1 MEWFSMLSLTVDR
14 RALQALLGWSL
25 LFVAFSAFGQSD
37 QIVNNL
43 PRPGGGGMA
52 AGAELGE
59 SIGRLMESLMSIFG
73 IYYTFKGVLIYA
85 KISSGKAGGQG
96 ETMGGAV
103 SHLVAGA
110 FAYHSRAFFSMVH
123 NTIPMLPDFGR
134 LVYDAELMRSLMQ

>member
-1 MEWFSMLSLTVDR
+1 MLSLTVDR

-25 LFVAFSAFGQSD
+25 LFVAFAAFGMPPDIDPSL
-37 QIVNNL
+37 NGL
-43 PRPGGGGMA
+43 RPPGGGTA
-52 AGAELGE
+52 AGVELGE
-59 SIGRLMESLMSIFG
+59 SIGRLMESLMYIFG

-110 FAYHSRAFFSMVH
+110 LAYHSRAFFSMVH